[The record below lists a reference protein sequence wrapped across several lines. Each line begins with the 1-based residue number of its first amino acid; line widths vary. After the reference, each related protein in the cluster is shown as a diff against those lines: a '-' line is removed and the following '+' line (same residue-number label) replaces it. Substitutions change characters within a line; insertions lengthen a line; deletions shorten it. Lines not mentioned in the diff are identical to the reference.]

1 MPTTRQVTFDLQE
14 ELYWAVRAICKDHNQ
29 GKILHHEKLLKTHCY
44 NEGIRDWVEK
54 KKKEKGGNKVKR
66 WEMID
71 DSDKCPKCGGSILSL
86 VDDEYVYAEKCSE
99 GCYQKTFKQ

>member
-14 ELYWAVRAICKDHNQ
+14 ELYCAVRAICKDHNE

-54 KKKEKGGNKVKR
+54 KKKEKGGERKMGK
-66 WEMID
+66 WLE
-71 DSDKCPKCGGSILSL
+71 CPQCGSKN
-86 VDDEYVYAEKCSE
+86 VTQE
-99 GCYQKTFKQ
+99 GFDYICTDCHYEEQEV